1 MSHPADLS
9 RTLAALDTEGLR
21 ALGHLLSCPECSRQA
36 QVFLNDEPATTNQ
49 ALPAQEL
56 ARLERLGEQ
65 IRGLA
70 ESVERLLIRLRRKQS
85 PTHYLVRSRLEC
97 LVADHVNPALT
108 DLASIEE
115 TARGNYE
122 AGLFLG
128 AGK

>member
-21 ALGHLLSCPECSRQA
+21 ALGHLLTCSECSRRA
-36 QVFLNDEPATTNQ
+36 QLFLDDEPAISNE
-49 ALPAQEL
+49 ALPGQEL

-65 IRGLA
+65 IRNLS

-97 LVADHVNPALT
+97 LVADHIGPALK

-122 AGLFLG
+122 AGLF
-128 AGK
+128 AGTGR